1 MQHGTT
7 LVKYEG
13 KHEKKVLLEEL
24 EAPEGWAFR
33 DDWEVD
39 INRGVDEEGKLMR
52 VMLSDTIRVNSLSL
66 SLPSPPL
73 QVGNTP
79 LRQG

>member
-1 MQHGTT
+1 MHVNAHCINIDNVWYIIQHGTT

-13 KHEKKVLLEEL
+13 KHEKKVALEEL

-39 INRGVDEEGKLMR
+39 MNRAVDEEGKLIR
-52 VMLSDTIRVNSLSL
+52 VMQVFLVLSE
-66 SLPSPPL
+66 
-73 QVGNTP
+73 
-79 LRQG
+79 